1 MWVFLPHLFWT
12 SFITRKFVNELSDRH
27 WNTFWGYSR
36 DHWSCSSWTA
46 AEADFMGK
54 RDVTTVWLVSKYDSS
69 TDLWLA
75 VRLMRW
81 TLVWVSQVTFAV
93 EGGYSR
99 IYRCPCKPPLN
110 DYPVITPSYHRPVS
124 FPEDVP
130 VLVQVIGSRRWM
142 TFYAANLSQAGG
154 VRGGVSWLVRNYKLF
169 DWALCPGVC
178 WPRRAVAK
186 AKIIFFIIYLLK
198 LDLLNHNRLTGWWT
212 ARQSLDHNYIV
223 YISIKGL

>member
-1 MWVFLPHLFWT
+1 MVGFLFKMSSSCSNLASAGYSGYECMFLTSIDQLLLFKFLFMVDLSRLKALGQPQEALPKDVSFFPHLFWT
-12 SFITRKFVNELSDRH
+12 SFITRKFVNELSDCH

-93 EGGYSR
+93 EGGYS
-99 IYRCPCKPPLN
+99 N
-110 DYPVITPSYHRPVS
+110 
-124 FPEDVP
+124 
-130 VLVQVIGSRRWM
+130 W
-142 TFYAANLSQAGG
+142 
-154 VRGGVSWLVRNYKLF
+154 VR
-169 DWALCPGVC
+169 
-178 WPRRAVAK
+178 
-186 AKIIFFIIYLLK
+186 
-198 LDLLNHNRLTGWWT
+198 
-212 ARQSLDHNYIV
+212 
-223 YISIKGL
+223 